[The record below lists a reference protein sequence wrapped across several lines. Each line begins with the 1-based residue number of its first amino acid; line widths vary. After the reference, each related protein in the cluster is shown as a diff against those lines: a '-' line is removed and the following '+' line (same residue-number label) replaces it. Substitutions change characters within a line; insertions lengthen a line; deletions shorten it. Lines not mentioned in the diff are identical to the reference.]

1 MAPRVLLADDHKMNR
16 LATQALLESMGYQV
30 LAVGDGAAA
39 VEAYTSGDFDLILMD
54 CQMPGMDG
62 FEATAQIR
70 RQQAQSARARTPIIG
85 LSGRS
90 LSGDRDAAIAQ
101 GMDAYVTKPPSVK
114 VLASLLQELSPPDA
128 S

>member
-1 MAPRVLLADDHKMNR
+1 MNR
-16 LATQALLESMGYQV
+16 LATQVLLESMGYQV
-30 LAVGDGAAA
+30 LGVGDGAAA

-70 RQQAQSARARTPIIG
+70 RQQAKSARARTPIIG

-90 LSGDRDAAIAQ
+90 LSRDRDAAIAQ

-114 VLASLLQELSPPDA
+114 LLASLLQELASPDA
-128 S
+128 I